1 MRDILEGL
9 NERQKDAAAT
19 IDGPLLIIAG
29 AGAGKTKTIVH
40 RILNIIE
47 HGTDPSNILA
57 VTFTN
62 KAAREM
68 RERVRTA
75 LFENN
80 AAGNSSTGMPV
91 MATFHSLG
99 ATILRTHAESL
110 GFSKHL
116 SIIDPDDGLSI
127 IKNILKDLGY
137 DPKDHD
143 PRGIR
148 EKISRAKNECRSMQ
162 EYTESART
170 PMEKLAAQVWGFY
183 QVDLKKQNSVDF
195 DDLLLLPLVLFEKHP
210 HILEEYQHR
219 FKYIHIDEY
228 QDTNEVQYRFANL
241 LAAKHHNI
249 CIVGD
254 ADQTIY
260 TWRGAQ
266 IENLLRFEVDYRE
279 AKIVLLEE
287 NYRSTKIILEAANE
301 IIRKNE
307 NRRDK
312 NLFTRIDGGEKITT
326 FEGYDERH
334 EASFIAEKAMDAI
347 VSGVHGKE
355 IAVLYRT
362 NFQSRILE
370 EAMLARN
377 VPYTVLGVR
386 FFERKEVRDLLAYLR
401 AALNPKSHE
410 DIKRSINIPAR
421 GIGKVTLT
429 KLFLGGD
436 SSGNLFGSGVALD
449 IPPKTMVK
457 INEYFGILNS
467 IRQFAESNIPSEII
481 KFALTKSGIEQMLKE
496 GSADDVE
503 RLMNLEELVTLAIK
517 YDHLSVEEGIEQF
530 LAEAALAS
538 DADESDRD
546 KAEGVR
552 LMTIHAAKGL
562 EFDTVFIAGLEDGLF
577 PLRRDGQRLGRNEEE
592 EERRLMY
599 VAVTRAKRKL
609 YMSHSMFRTIYGSK
623 EVRSPSEYL
632 YDIPETLLDKT
643 NGGGGS
649 EPAYR
654 EKTIYFDL

>member
-1 MRDILEGL
+1 MYSVSMRDVLEGL
-9 NERQKDAAAT
+9 NERQKEAAST
-19 IDGPLLIIAG
+19 INGPLLIIAG

-47 HGTDPSNILA
+47 HGTAPSNILA

-68 RERVRTA
+68 RERVRA
-75 LFENN
+75 EI
-80 AAGNSSTGMPV
+80 AGNTAMPV

-99 ATILRTHAESL
+99 ATIMREHATVL
-110 GFSKHL
+110 GFTRHF
-116 SIIDPDDGLSI
+116 SILDPDDGLSI
-127 IKNILKDLGY
+127 IKSILKDLGY
-137 DPKDHD
+137 EPKDHD

-148 EKISRAKNECRSMQ
+148 EKISRAKNECRTVE
-162 EYTESART
+162 EYHQNART

-183 QVDLKKQNSVDF
+183 QIDLKKQNSMDF
-195 DDLLLLPLVLFEKHP
+195 DDLLLFPIVLFEKRP
-210 HILEEYQHR
+210 DILQEYQMR
-219 FKYIHIDEY
+219 FQYIHIDEY

-241 LAAKHHNI
+241 LAATHKNI

-266 IENLLRFEVDYRE
+266 IENILRFEVDYPE
-279 AKIVLLEE
+279 SKIVLLEE
-287 NYRSTKIILEAANE
+287 NYRSTKNILDAANE

-307 NRRDK
+307 NRKEK
-312 NLFTRIDGGEKITT
+312 NLFTRAGGGEKITT

-334 EASFIAEKAMDAI
+334 EGMFVAEKAAEAI
-347 VSGVHGKE
+347 VSGVGGKD

-370 EAMLARN
+370 EAMLAAN

-401 AALNPKSHE
+401 AALNPKSAE
-410 DIKRSINIPAR
+410 DVKRSINIPAR

-429 KLFLGGD
+429 KLFLAGE
-436 SSGNLFGSGVALD
+436 NLANAD
-449 IPPKTMVK
+449 IPAKTMAK
-457 INEYFGILNS
+457 INEYYGILSS
-467 IRQFAESNIPSEII
+467 IRTFAETNIPSETV
-481 KFALTKSGIEQMLKE
+481 KFALTKSGIERMLKE
-496 GSADDVE
+496 GSADEVE
-503 RLMNLEELVTLAIK
+503 RLMNLEELVTLALK
-517 YDHLSVEEGIEQF
+517 YDHLSPEEGIEQF
-530 LAEAALAS
+530 LADAALAS
-538 DADESDRD
+538 DQDESDRD

-577 PLRRDGQRLGRNEEE
+577 PLRRDGQRLAREDEE

-599 VAVTRAKRKL
+599 VAVTRAKKKL
-609 YMSHSMFRTIYGSK
+609 YLSHVMFRTIYGDK

-632 YDIPETLLDKT
+632 YDIPEELLEKT

-649 EPAYR
+649 EPNYR

>member
-1 MRDILEGL
+1 MKDILSGL
-9 NERQKDAAAT
+9 NEKQKEAASH
-19 IDGPLLIIAG
+19 INGPLLIIAG

-47 HGTDPSNILA
+47 HGTAPENVLA

-68 RERVRTA
+68 RERVN
-75 LFENN
+75 LELQV
-80 AAGNSSTGMPV
+80 GMHMP
-91 MATFHSLG
+91 MMTTFHALG
-99 ATILRTHAESL
+99 AKIVREHPQAL
-110 GFSKHL
+110 GFEKHV
-116 SIIDPDDGLSI
+116 SILDPDDGLSL

-148 EKISRAKNECRSMQ
+148 EKISRAKNECRTIQ
-162 EYTESART
+162 EYTENART
-170 PMEKLAAQVWGFY
+170 PMEKLAGQIWGFY

-195 DDLLLLPLVLFEKHP
+195 DDLLVLPLVLFEKRP
-210 HILEEYQHR
+210 DILEAFQNR

-228 QDTNEVQYRFANL
+228 QDTNEVQYRLANL
-241 LAAKHHNI
+241 ISAKHHNI

-266 IENLLRFEVDYRE
+266 IENILRFETDYPH
-279 AKIVLLEE
+279 AKVILLEE
-287 NYRSTKIILEAANE
+287 NYRSTKTILDAANE
-301 IIRKNE
+301 IIKKNE
-307 NRRDK
+307 NRIEK
-312 NLFTRIDGGEKITT
+312 NLFTRSDSGQAITT
-326 FEGYDERH
+326 FEGYDERN
-334 EASFIAEKAMDAI
+334 EASFIAEKAMEAI
-347 VSGVHGKE
+347 VSGIAGKE

-362 NFQSRILE
+362 NFQSRTLE
-370 EAMLARN
+370 EAMLTRG

-386 FFERKEVRDLLAYLR
+386 FFERREVRDLLSYMR
-401 AALNPKSHE
+401 AALNPKNIE
-410 DIKRSINIPAR
+410 DVKRSINTPAR

-429 KLFLGGD
+429 KLFANME
-436 SSGNLFGSGVALD
+436 SE
-449 IPPKTMVK
+449 IPAKTMAK
-457 INEYFGILNS
+457 INEYYGILTQ
-467 IRQFAESNIPSEII
+467 IRVFAENNKPSEAV
-481 KFALTKSGIEQMLKE
+481 KFALEKSGIEKMLKE
-496 GSADDVE
+496 GSADDTE
-503 RLMNLEELVTLAIK
+503 RLMNLEELVTLAIR
-517 YDHLSVEEGIEQF
+517 YDELPTGEGIEQF
-530 LAEAALAS
+530 ISEAALAS

-577 PLRRDGQRLGRNEEE
+577 PLRRDGQRLGKDEAE

-609 YMSHSMFRTIYGSK
+609 YLTHTMFRTIYG
-623 EVRSPSEYL
+623 ERDVRSPSEYL
-632 YDIPETLLDKT
+632 YDIPEELLEKT

>member
-1 MRDILEGL
+1 VRDTLSGL
-9 NERQKDAAAT
+9 NEKQKEAVSH
-19 IDGPLLIIAG
+19 INGPLLIIAG

-47 HGTDPSNILA
+47 HGTSPQNILA

-68 RERVRTA
+68 RERVRSV
-75 LFENN
+75 LDPNLP
-80 AAGNSSTGMPV
+80 MPM

-99 ATILRTHAESL
+99 AMIMREHATVL
-110 GFSKHL
+110 GFTKHF
-116 SIIDPDDGLSI
+116 SILDPDDGLSI
-127 IKNILKDLGY
+127 IKHILKDLGY
-137 DPKDHD
+137 EPKDHD

-148 EKISRAKNECRSMQ
+148 EKMSRAKNECRTLE
-162 EYTESART
+162 EYTQNART
-170 PMEKLAAQVWGFY
+170 PMEKLASQVWGFY

-195 DDLLLLPLVLFEKHP
+195 DDLLLFPLVLFEKRP
-210 HILEEYQHR
+210 DILEEYQIR
-219 FKYIHIDEY
+219 YKYLHIDEY
-228 QDTNEVQYRFANL
+228 QDTNEVQYRFANM
-241 LAAKHHNI
+241 LAGKYRNI

-266 IENLLRFEVDYRE
+266 IENILRFEVDYRE
-279 AKIVLLEE
+279 AKVVLLEE
-287 NYRSTKIILEAANE
+287 NYRSTKTILEAANE

-307 NRRDK
+307 NRIEK
-312 NLFTRIDGGEKITT
+312 NLFTRIGDGEKITT

-334 EASFIAEKAMDAI
+334 EGQFIAQIAADAI
-347 VSGVHGKE
+347 HSGVPGKE

-370 EAMLARN
+370 EAMLAQE

-386 FFERKEVRDLLAYLR
+386 FFDRKEVRDLLAYLR
-401 AALNPKSHE
+401 AALNPKSLE
-410 DIKRSINIPAR
+410 DIKRSINTPAR
-421 GIGKVTLT
+421 GIGKVTLA
-429 KLFLGGD
+429 KLFM
-436 SSGNLFGSGVALD
+436 SAENPESAD
-449 IPPKTMVK
+449 IPPKTMAK
-457 INEYFGILNS
+457 INEYYGILAN
-467 IRQFAESNIPSEII
+467 IRNIAESHKPSEIV
-481 KFALTKSGIEQMLKE
+481 KFTLEKSGIEKMLKE

-503 RLMNLEELVTLAIK
+503 RLMNLEELVTLAIR
-517 YDHLSVEEGIEQF
+517 YDHLEPGVGLEQF

-577 PLRRDGQRLGRNEEE
+577 PMRRDGQRLTTEDAE

-599 VAVTRAKRKL
+599 VAVTRAKKKL
-609 YMSHSMFRTIYGSK
+609 YLSHAMFRTIYGSK

-649 EPAYR
+649 EPKYR

>member
-1 MRDILEGL
+1 MENTRDVLAGL
-9 NERQKDAAAT
+9 NEQQREAAGT
-19 IDGPLLIIAG
+19 INGPLLIIAG

-47 HGTDPSNILA
+47 HGTSPRNVLA

-68 RERVRTA
+68 RERVRFELFGTA
-75 LFENN
+75 DGGSDTFNRDE
-80 AAGNSSTGMPV
+80 MPL

-99 ATILRTHAESL
+99 ATIMRTHAEVL
-110 GFSKHL
+110 GYTKHL
-116 SIIDPDDGLSI
+116 SILDPDDGLTI

-137 DPKDHD
+137 EPKDHD

-148 EKISRAKNECRSMQ
+148 EKISRAKNECRTIE
-162 EYTESART
+162 EYTANART

-210 HILEEYQHR
+210 EILASYQNR

-266 IENLLRFEVDYRE
+266 IENILRFEVDYPN
-279 AKIVLLEE
+279 AKVVLLEE
-287 NYRSTKIILEAANE
+287 NYRSTKVILDAANE

-307 NRRDK
+307 NRREK
-312 NLFTRIDGGEKITT
+312 NLFTRAKEGEKITT

-334 EASFIAEKAMDAI
+334 EANFIAEKAMDAI

-362 NFQSRILE
+362 NFQSRIIE
-370 EAMLARN
+370 EAMLGHN

-386 FFERKEVRDLLAYLR
+386 FFERKEVRDLLSYLR
-401 AALNPKSHE
+401 AALNPKSNE
-410 DIKRSINIPAR
+410 DVKRSINVPAR
-421 GIGKVTLT
+421 GIGKVTIT
-429 KLFLGGD
+429 KLFLTDGD
-436 SSGNLFGSGVALD
+436 IEKAD
-449 IPPKTMVK
+449 IPPKTMAK
-457 INEYFGILNS
+457 INEYYAILMS
-467 IRQFAESNIPSEII
+467 IRVFAENNIPSETV
-481 KFALTKSGIEQMLKE
+481 KFTLAKSGIERMLKE

-503 RLMNLEELVTLAIK
+503 RLMNLEELVTLATK
-517 YDHLSVEEGIEQF
+517 YDHLPKEEGLEQF

-577 PLRRDGQRLGRNEEE
+577 PLRRDGQRLNREEEE

-632 YDIPETLLDKT
+632 YDIPEPLLDKT

-654 EKTIYFDL
+654 EKTIYFDI

>member
-1 MRDILEGL
+1 MRDILNGL
-9 NERQKDAAAT
+9 NERQKEAASH
-19 IDGPLLIIAG
+19 INGPLLIIAG

-47 HGTDPSNILA
+47 HGTSPAHILA

-68 RERVRTA
+68 RERVRSV
-75 LFENN
+75 LEPHVP
-80 AAGNSSTGMPV
+80 MPM

-99 ATILRTHAESL
+99 ATIMREYATVL
-110 GFSKHL
+110 GYTKHFSIL
-116 SIIDPDDGLSI
+116 DPDDGLSI
-127 IKNILKDLGY
+127 IKSILKDLGY
-137 DPKDHD
+137 EPKDHD

-148 EKISRAKNECRSMQ
+148 EKMSRAKNECRTLE
-162 EYTESART
+162 EYTQNART

-183 QVDLKKQNSVDF
+183 QIDLKKQNSVDF
-195 DDLLLLPLVLFEKHP
+195 DDLLLLPLVLFEKRP
-210 HILEEYQHR
+210 DILEEYQMRYTHL
-219 FKYIHIDEY
+219 HIDEY

-241 LAAKHHNI
+241 LAAKYRNI

-266 IENLLRFEVDYRE
+266 IENILRFEVDYPE
-279 AKIVLLEE
+279 ARVVLLEE
-287 NYRSTKIILEAANE
+287 NYRSTKIILDAANE

-307 NRRDK
+307 NRIEK
-312 NLFTRIDGGEKITT
+312 NLFTRMGDGEKITT
-326 FEGYDERH
+326 FEGYDERN
-334 EASFIAEKAMDAI
+334 EGQFIAQHAADAI
-347 VSGVHGKE
+347 LSGVPGKE

-370 EAMLARN
+370 EAMLAQE

-386 FFERKEVRDLLAYLR
+386 FFDRKEIRDLLAYLR
-401 AALNPKSHE
+401 AALNPKSNE
-410 DIKRSINIPAR
+410 DVKRSINTPAR
-421 GIGKVTLT
+421 GIGKVTLA
-429 KLFLGGD
+429 KLFMSVD
-436 SSGNLFGSGVALD
+436 NPSAVD
-449 IPPKTMVK
+449 IPPKTMAK
-457 INEYFGILNS
+457 INEYYGILAN
-467 IRQFAESNIPSEII
+467 IRNFAESSKPSETV
-481 KFALTKSGIEQMLKE
+481 KFVLEKSGIEKMLKE

-503 RLMNLEELVTLAIK
+503 RLMNLEELVTLAIR
-517 YDHLSVEEGIEQF
+517 YDHLPQGTGLEQF

-577 PLRRDGQRLGRNEEE
+577 PMRRDGQRLAREDAE

-599 VAVTRAKRKL
+599 VAITRAKKKL
-609 YMSHSMFRTIYGSK
+609 YMSHVMFRTIYGSK
-623 EVRSPSEYL
+623 EVRSPSEFL
-632 YDIPETLLDKT
+632 YDIPEPLLDKT

>member
-1 MRDILEGL
+1 
-9 NERQKDAAAT
+9 
-19 IDGPLLIIAG
+19 
-29 AGAGKTKTIVH
+29 TKTIVH
-40 RILNIIE
+40 RILNIVE
-47 HGTDPSNILA
+47 HGTSPSNILA

-68 RERVRTA
+68 RERVRVA
-75 LFENN
+75 LEER
-80 AAGNSSTGMPV
+80 SSTPLSYGDMPV
-91 MATFHSLG
+91 LATFHSLG
-99 ATILRTHAESL
+99 ATILRSHAEAL

-148 EKISRAKNECRSMQ
+148 EKMSRAKNECRTIEEFTS
-162 EYTESART
+162 SART

-195 DDLLLLPLVLFEKHP
+195 DDLLLLPLVLFDKRP
-210 HILEEYQHR
+210 DILEHYQNT

-241 LAAKHHNI
+241 LAAKHHNL

-266 IENLLRFEVDYRE
+266 IENILRFEVDYPK
-279 AKIVLLEE
+279 ATVVLLEE
-287 NYRSTKIILEAANE
+287 NYRSTQTILEAANQ
-301 IIRKNE
+301 IIKKNE
-307 NRRDK
+307 NRKEK
-312 NLFTRIDGGEKITT
+312 NLFTRLEKGEKITT

-334 EASFIAEKAMDAI
+334 EGSFIAEKAMDAI
-347 VSGVHGKE
+347 VSGVPGKE

-401 AALNPKSHE
+401 AALNPKSQE
-410 DIKRSINIPAR
+410 DVKRSINIPAR

-436 SSGNLFGSGVALD
+436 SNGNLFGSGAALD
-449 IPPKTMVK
+449 IPPKTMAK
-457 INEYFGILNS
+457 INEYFGILSS
-467 IRQFAESNIPSEII
+467 IRAFAENNIPSEII
-481 KFALTKSGIEQMLKE
+481 KFALTKSGIEKMLKE

-503 RLMNLEELVTLAIK
+503 RLMNLEELVTLAVK
-517 YDHLSVEEGIEQF
+517 YDHLSTEEGIEQF

-562 EFDTVFIAGLEDGLF
+562 EFDTVFISGLEDGLF
-577 PLRRDGQRLGRNEEE
+577 PLRRDGQRLRNEEAE

-599 VAVTRAKRKL
+599 VAVTRAKKKL

-623 EVRSPSEYL
+623 EVRSPSEYM
-632 YDIPETLLDKT
+632 YDIPEELLEKT